1 MGINTR
7 IHDRRI
13 RQERKAAKAR
23 AERDQAHADLI
34 TEVKEGAMK
43 LAGIGP
49 TKSSRGLPKEFIAPE
64 FSELTT
70 ERQISILEDYIE
82 QLRELGARLSKEYAD
97 NEGAQEELG
106 KVKDRIDAAG
116 EMIVKI
122 SLETIKPKV

>member
-1 MGINTR
+1 MSIIARKYARRQRLRRQQDR
-7 IHDRRI
+7 IEAQKAHDR
-13 RQERKAAKAR
+13 
-23 AERDQAHADLI
+23 ADLI

-43 LAGIGP
+43 LATA
-49 TKSSRGLPKEFIAPE
+49 TKSRRDMPDEFISLE
-64 FSELTT
+64 FDELTP
-70 ERQISILEDYIE
+70 ERQISILEDYIS

-116 EMIVKI
+116 ELIVKI